1 MFFSHAQG
9 DCAHVAYN
17 YLTALCLS
25 RLQDHSSRQAPR
37 LLHRLLLVTFVVGA
51 TIHLVAD
58 AVQQRLVR
66 AGAKLHLPIHE
77 QPLLQSADPVV
88 VECFRFLDY
97 LDEEIGHQIWY
108 TALYLLF
115 LLCFWSSFYRP
126 TNNNNNNAKPSPNGS
141 IPYLWLL
148 FASVLHEWYAIT
160 EAQVLPHFI
169 ATSLAMMGIF
179 AWYRMVRMESGPQ
192 RNVSPASSPADST
205 AGGCVDGRTVGRHG
219 SQTQV
224 QRELDICP

>member
-1 MFFSHAQG
+1 M
-9 DCAHVAYN
+9 
-17 YLTALCLS
+17 
-25 RLQDHSSRQAPR
+25 
-37 LLHRLLLVTFVVGA
+37 
-51 TIHLVAD
+51 
-58 AVQQRLVR
+58 
-66 AGAKLHLPIHE
+66 
-77 QPLLQSADPVV
+77 

-126 TNNNNNNAKPSPNGS
+126 TTNNNNNAKPSPNGS

-179 AWYRMVRMESGPQ
+179 AWYRWYGWSLDPNGTFLLLRVLLTPLLVAVWMAALWGDTALRHKYRENWIYVPEPWSF
-192 RNVSPASSPADST
+192 ASLYLT
-205 AGGCVDGRTVGRHG
+205 NFTH
-219 SQTQV
+219 
-224 QRELDICP
+224 